1 MIKMEPKIYSIDI
14 LNDNN
19 FDIHKQIVEHG
30 LIVLKNN
37 TSLEISDFEKIIS
50 KLGKLVHSRNHVANT
65 DRTIQLVTEDE
76 AFGDGDVEW
85 HNDWSYGRGN
95 YFGTALYNKANGKKS
110 TTDFVDMK
118 DAYDRYEDKE
128 SLDLLEGQ
136 YFPPEYLES
145 CFTEQEKRILEKIK
159 KTRKFAH
166 THHITGN
173 KVLYFSPGTLQTD
186 IDVSNLIKHCEQN
199 IYEHHWDDNEILL
212 YDNIRVMHRRHA
224 FQGKRILWR
233 SQFWI

>member
-1 MIKMEPKIYSIDI
+1 MEYMAKNGVDIIEIGVPFSDPMAEGPSIQRA
-14 LNDNN
+14 
-19 FDIHKQIVEHG
+19 HERS
-30 LIVLKNN
+30 LKNN

-128 SLDLLEGQ
+128 SLDLLLSKQ
-136 YFPPEYLES
+136 NSLSKLEIS
-145 CFTEQEKRILEKIK
+145 HSTDLSPWSLGP
-159 KTRKFAH
+159 KFQD
-166 THHITGN
+166 
-173 KVLYFSPGTLQTD
+173 S
-186 IDVSNLIKHCEQN
+186 E
-199 IYEHHWDDNEILL
+199 
-212 YDNIRVMHRRHA
+212 
-224 FQGKRILWR
+224 
-233 SQFWI
+233 